1 MKDKKIYRILFLV
14 LFVGVFALA
23 GCSRSDKGDGS
34 NAQRV
39 TIKGSDTMVHLV
51 SAWAEAI
58 MIADPAM
65 EISVTGGGSGT
76 GIAAM
81 LNGTTDIA
89 ASSRNVR
96 EKELTLAE
104 SKGVDMNG
112 IIVGMDGIAVI
123 VNADNAIST
132 LTMEQLRNLFTGEL
146 TNWKEIGGADREI
159 VVLSRES
166 NSGTFVFFQKFVLQ
180 KNDYTVSAL
189 LLPSSSS
196 IVQTVND
203 NDASIGYV
211 GLGYAEHAGE
221 NVKVLSVRPDENS
234 DAVMPSAATV
244 KSGEYAIARPLFF
257 FVNGEPAG
265 ATKTFI
271 EFCLSSEGQKI
282 ITEVG
287 YVPVTE

>member
-1 MKDKKIYRILFLV
+1 MKDKIIYRILFLV
-14 LFVGVFALA
+14 LFVGLFAFT
-23 GCSRSDKGDGS
+23 GCSRGDKGDGS

-89 ASSRNVR
+89 ASSRNMR

-104 SKGVDMNG
+104 SKGITMNG
-112 IIVGMDGIAVI
+112 IIVGKDGIAVI
-123 VNADNAIST
+123 VNAGSPISSLT
-132 LTMEQLRNLFTGEL
+132 LEQLKKIFTGEL
-146 TNWKEIGGADREI
+146 TSWNEFGGADREI
-159 VVLSRES
+159 IVLSRES

-180 KNDYTVSAL
+180 KNDYTANAL
-189 LLPSSSS
+189 LLPSSASV
-196 IVQTVND
+196 IQTVND

-221 NVKVLSVRPDENS
+221 NVKVISVRPDENS

-244 KSGEYAIARPLFF
+244 KSGEYPIARPLFF

-271 EFCLSSEGQKI
+271 EFCLSGEGQKI